1 MKFFLGLDI
10 GGTKTDCAL
19 ADENRILSRA
29 KSGSTKILRQ
39 AKADAAVALRDVLDT
54 VSRESGVALADVT
67 ASCIGTS
74 GAAVADVTNWLSQ
87 QMKMRVGGLLQ
98 IVGDEVITLDAAF
111 PGGAGIIVIAGTG
124 SNVIGRNRNGWTTTA
139 GGWGPEL
146 ADEGS
151 GSRLGR
157 QTLRGIFAAINA
169 GEDPPLLHRVLNH
182 LGLHTRDELIASAN
196 ALGFQ
201 FASLMPLIVEA
212 ARDGDA
218 VARSTLQEGGE
229 ELAGL
234 ALHVIRKLAV
244 TEPGIEN
251 GLKVATTGSI
261 VTHVEEVTD
270 AMRQNVLAVYPR
282 IEFVPGTV
290 DPVEGALW
298 HARRLGQ
305 QNSSN

>member
-19 ADENRILSRA
+19 ADEYRILSRA

-39 AKADAAVALRDVLDT
+39 AKADAAISLREVLDS
-54 VSRESGVALADVT
+54 VSTESGVALAEVT
-67 ASCIGTS
+67 ASCVGTS
-74 GAAVADVTNWLSQ
+74 GAAVAEVTEWLSQ
-87 QMKMRVGGLLQ
+87 QMKMRVGGLLE

-111 PGGAGIIVIAGTG
+111 PGSAGIIVIAGTG
-124 SNVIGRNRNGWTTTA
+124 SNVIGRNRSGWTTTA

-151 GSRLGR
+151 GNRLG
-157 QTLRGIFAAINA
+157 QQALRGVFAAINA
-169 GEDPPLLHRVLNH
+169 GEDPPLLHRILHH
-182 LGLHTRDELIASAN
+182 LGLRTRDELIASAN

-201 FASLMPLIVEA
+201 FASLTPLIVEA
-212 ARDGDA
+212 ARDADP
-218 VARSTLQEGGE
+218 VARATLKRGGE

-234 ALHVIRKLAV
+234 VLHVIRKLAA
-244 TEPGIEN
+244 TEPAIEN
-251 GLKVATTGSI
+251 GLRVATTGSI

-270 AMRQNVLAVYPR
+270 AMRQTILAVYPR
-282 IEFVPGTV
+282 VEFIPGTV

-305 QNSSN
+305 QISSK

>member
-19 ADENRILSRA
+19 ADENRIISRA

-39 AKADAAVALRDVLDT
+39 AKTDAAISLREVLDS
-54 VSRESGVALADVT
+54 VSAESRVSLADVT

-74 GAAVADVTNWLSQ
+74 GAAVAEVTEWLSQ

-111 PGGAGIIVIAGTG
+111 PGDPGIIVIAGTG
-124 SNVIGRNRNGWTTTA
+124 SNVIGRNRSGWTTTA

-151 GSRLGR
+151 GNRLG
-157 QTLRGIFAAINA
+157 QQALRGIFSAINA
-169 GEDPPLLHRVLNH
+169 GEEPRLLLRVLNH
-182 LGLHTRDELIASAN
+182 LGLRTRDELIATAN

-212 ARDGDA
+212 ARDGDP
-218 VARSTLQEGGE
+218 VARATLKQGGE

-234 ALHVIRKLAV
+234 VLHVIRKLAT

-270 AMRQNVLAVYPR
+270 ALRQTVLAVYPQ
-282 IEFVPGTV
+282 IEFMPGTV

-298 HARRLGQ
+298 HARRLGL
-305 QNSSN
+305 QNSSK